1 MRADFDQQD
10 QKYFELAQ
18 ASAKAQGWKEDSK
31 DMPLIGPGRAPSP
44 DRLYYR
50 QLNGTRLYTEK
61 YMKQV
66 KGDGHKAT
74 KRFLRMAQHMA
85 ESVQR
90 ETISRARQM
99 VEQTQKEF
107 TAEFE
112 SEANVMLEQHVYFK
126 KVFI

>member
-1 MRADFDQQD
+1 
-10 QKYFELAQ
+10 
-18 ASAKAQGWKEDSK
+18 
-31 DMPLIGPGRAPSP
+31 
-44 DRLYYR
+44 
-50 QLNGTRLYTEK
+50 
-61 YMKQV
+61 MKQV

-85 ESVQR
+85 ESIQK

-107 TAEFE
+107 VAEFE